1 MDISKDTEEKINQ
14 IQFLEQ
20 NLQNLFMQRQNFQS
34 KLLEVD
40 NALDELKK
48 SNGETYK
55 IVGNIMIKGSRE
67 EFIKELESKKEIINL
82 RIKNLEKQE
91 EKLKERASKI
101 QNEVVETLKKEK

>member
-40 NALDELKK
+40 NALEELKK